1 MDALTPQHTPSPHKA
16 RRARTRRDRRA
27 ARANRQLRAT
37 GAVVKRGRIERQ
49 LVHPVGGLEG
59 YSPAQVRADQMRPR
73 DRDRPE
79 AVTHYL
85 SVES

>member
-1 MDALTPQHTPSPHKA
+1 MNALTPQHAPHTRTPG
-16 RRARTRRDRRA
+16 RARVRRDHSPA
-27 ARANRQLRAT
+27 WPDRQLRDTDAI
-37 GAVVKRGRIERQ
+37 VQNGRIERR

-59 YSPAQVRADQMRPR
+59 YSPAEVRAEQMRTR
-73 DRDRPE
+73 ERDRPE